1 MGGGLKRVAESY
13 MSQDVY
19 AYGVT
24 REEVQKSKGGMQGA
38 QLYLQINHSLRKGY
52 ERAFDSVANE
62 GAGKL
67 HFRFPLRPRR
77 RWTPV

>member
-24 REEVQKSKGGMQGA
+24 REKRKKGMQGA
-38 QLYLQINHSLRKGY
+38 QLYLQINHSLRGGY
-52 ERAFDSVANE
+52 ERAFNSVANE